1 MRMRGWWRGA
11 AAVLAALILVL
22 PARVGAAAPLL
33 QEAGDSSESRTE
45 VILITVGVVLA
56 ALLLCAVG
64 YMYRRALGLRRV
76 PPVTLLEPGQ
86 KITSD

>member
-1 MRMRGWWRGA
+1 MAMRIGVRMGF
-11 AAVLAALILVL
+11 ALLTALLLML
-22 PARVGAAAPLL
+22 PARVSLAAPAL
-33 QEAGDSSESRTE
+33 QQAGSGDSRSE

-56 ALLLCAVG
+56 ALLLCAIG

-86 KITSD
+86 KITGD